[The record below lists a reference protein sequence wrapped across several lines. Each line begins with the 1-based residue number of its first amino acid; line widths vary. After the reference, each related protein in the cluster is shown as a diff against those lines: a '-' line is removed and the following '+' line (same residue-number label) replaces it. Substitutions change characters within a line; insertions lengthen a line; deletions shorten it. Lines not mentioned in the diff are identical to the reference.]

1 MNILFETLRPF
12 IRTVVRRAGWVL
24 VLALLVSAVG
34 VQQAMQLNINPD
46 LASLL
51 PDDYPSVQALERL
64 QNTVGGESEVA
75 VGITSPSFE
84 ANKQFAEDLIPEAL
98 DLTQR
103 SSDQSY
109 LTRVE
114 YRRDTEFLEN
124 NALYLAS
131 NKELR
136 TVEQFLDDQIAEA
149 KKEANPFFVE
159 IEDEEEGPSE
169 QEQELEGMYDRLV
182 GSEYPISEDSTTMV
196 LEFYPAGSRTNVGF
210 IDNLY
215 ADLGTLVDR
224 LEPQSYHGEM
234 EVVLAGRLLR
244 QEAEVQAI
252 TQDVLDSFAAGV
264 ATVILV
270 VVLYFLYKSY
280 RTRTGG
286 RWNGRVFLA
295 ELARAPVL
303 AIVIALPLFMSLSWT
318 GGLAHAAFGELNI
331 MTSTL
336 GLVLFGLGIDFGIHF
351 YARYT
356 EYRAEGESIL
366 KAAEHTFAST
376 GQAIATGALTTAGA
390 LYVLTFAQ
398 FKGFSEFG
406 WIAGTGVLFA
416 LIAMTVVMPALLAL
430 LERTGLLDLTAEVPA
445 TNGQAA
451 SASFSA
457 ARPIVIGSAVAVV
470 AALVFAPS
478 VSFEYDFGKLEPEY
492 EAYEDR
498 AAVIDRV
505 DQGGSGNRRNPAYV
519 LVDSSKNVP
528 DVVAA
533 VREKMRDST
542 STVLAVES
550 LQERF
555 PLADSAQQNKLQ
567 RIAGIRQTLA
577 ENKYLRNQEGEG
589 LTRLRRAAQTRE
601 PIALEQVPEFLRKQF
616 TTKEGELGTFVMI
629 YPSVGLS
636 DGRKSIAFSNEI
648 GTITTAD
655 GNTYHAASTPLVA
668 ADMLK
673 LVQSEAPWMVA
684 GTFLIVALLMLLNF
698 RSVRWAAL
706 ALVPLVVGML
716 WMLLVMEGF
725 GLKLNFYNMVVLP
738 AILGIGNDAGV
749 HMVHRYREEG
759 KRSLWTVLR
768 STGEHVTMGTLTT
781 AIGFSGLLLSFH
793 PGLNSMGTLAVVG
806 LATTLAAALVFLP
819 ALLQWL
825 EDADAMPDDLGTPP
839 GAAEP
844 APSAEGQ
851 TA

>member
-1 MNILFETLRPF
+1 MTALFDALRPF
-12 IRTVVRRAGWVL
+12 IRTVVRRAGWVIAIAL
-24 VLALLVSAVG
+24 VLTAVG
-34 VQQAMQLNINPD
+34 LQQASQLTIDPD
-46 LASLL
+46 IASLL

-64 QNTVGGESEVA
+64 QETVGGESEVA
-75 VGITSPSFE
+75 VGIVSPSFE
-84 ANKQFAEDLIPEAL
+84 ANKQFAEDLIPKAL
-98 DLTQR
+98 DLQQR
-103 SSDQSY
+103 TSDQPY

-114 YRRDTEFLEN
+114 YRRDTEFLRD

-131 NKELR
+131 NNELR
-136 TVEQFLDDQIAEA
+136 TVNQFLEDQIAQA
-149 KKEANPFFVE
+149 KQEANPFYVE
-159 IEDEEEGPSE
+159 VDEEEEGDDE
-169 QEQELEGMYDRLV
+169 QARELEGMYSRLV
-182 GSEYPISEDSTTMV
+182 GSEYPVSADSTTLV
-196 LEFYPAGSRTNVGF
+196 LKFYPAGSRTDVGF

-224 LEPQSYHGEM
+224 MGPASYHPEM
-234 EVVLAGRLLR
+234 EVTLAGRLLR

-252 TQDVLDSFAAGV
+252 TQDVLDSFGAGV

-280 RTRTGG
+280 RARAG
-286 RWNGRVFLA
+286 REWSGRVLAA

-303 AIVIALPLFMSLSWT
+303 ALVIALPLFMSLVWT
-318 GGLAHAAFGELNI
+318 GGVAHLAFGELTI

-356 EYRAEGESIL
+356 EDRAEGASVVE
-366 KAAEHTFAST
+366 AAEHTFTST

-390 LYVLTFAQ
+390 LYVLSFAQ

-406 WIAGTGVLFA
+406 VISGTGVLFA
-416 LIAMTVVMPALLAL
+416 LVAMTVVMPALLAL
-430 LERTGLLDLTAEVPA
+430 LEWAGLLDLTAHSPPED
-445 TNGQAA
+445 GAA
-451 SASFSA
+451 AARFGG
-457 ARPIVIGSAVAVV
+457 ARPIVVGSLVAVV

-478 VSFEYDFGKLEPEY
+478 VSFEYDFGSLEPDY
-492 EAYEDR
+492 EAYEER

-505 DQGGSGNRRNPAYV
+505 DRGGDDDRRNPAYV
-519 LVDSSKNVP
+519 LVDSAKNVP
-528 DVVAA
+528 KVASA
-533 VREKMRDST
+533 VREKMQDST

-567 RIAGIRQTLA
+567 RVADIRTTLN
-577 ENKYLRNQEGEG
+577 ENQYLRDQNDEG
-589 LTRLRRAAQTRE
+589 LERLRRAAQTQE
-601 PIALEQVPEFLRKQF
+601 PIELAQVPEFLREQF
-616 TTKEGELGTFVMI
+616 TTKEGELGTFVII

-636 DGRKSIAFSNEI
+636 DGRNSIAFSNEI
-648 GTITTAD
+648 GTITTED
-655 GNTYHAASTPLVA
+655 GTTYHAASTPLVA

-673 LVQSEAPWMVA
+673 LVRAEAPWMVGA
-684 GTFLIVALLMLLNF
+684 TFIIVALLMLLNF

-706 ALVPLVVGML
+706 ALVPLVVGVL
-716 WMLLVMEGF
+716 WMLLVMEVF

-759 KRSLWTVLR
+759 RRSLWTVLR

-806 LATTLAAALVFLP
+806 LGTTLAAAIVFLP
-819 ALLQWL
+819 ALLQWM
-825 EDADAMPDDLGTPP
+825 EDTGTTPADLG
-839 GAAEP
+839 
-844 APSAEGQ
+844 EGIQ
-851 TA
+851 GEREGERVESGE

>member
-1 MNILFETLRPF
+1 MTALFDALRPF
-12 IRTVVRRAGWVL
+12 IRAVVRRAGWVL
-24 VLALLVSAVG
+24 AIALLLTAAG
-34 VQQAMQLNINPD
+34 LQQATQLTINPD
-46 LASLL
+46 IAGLL
-51 PDDYPSVQALERL
+51 PEEYPSVQALERL
-64 QNTVGGESEVA
+64 QETVGGESEVA
-75 VGITSPSFE
+75 VGIVSPSFE
-84 ANKQFAEDLIPEAL
+84 ANKQFAEALIPEAL

-103 SSDQSY
+103 TSDQPY

-131 NKELR
+131 DSELR
-136 TVEQFLDDQIAEA
+136 TVEQFLEDQIAEA
-149 KKEANPFFVE
+149 KQEANPFYVE
-159 IEDEEEGPSE
+159 VDEDEDDGDEEAR
-169 QEQELEGMYDRLV
+169 ELDGMYNRLV
-182 GSEYPISEDSTTMV
+182 GTEYPVSEDSTTMV
-196 LEFYPAGSRTNVGF
+196 LKFFPAGSRTDVGF

-215 ADLGTLVDR
+215 ADLGALVDSVG
-224 LEPQSYHGEM
+224 PQSYHPEM
-234 EVVLAGRLLR
+234 EVTLAGRLLR

-252 TQDVLDSFAAGV
+252 TQDVLDSFGAGV

-280 RTRTGG
+280 RARTGG
-286 RWNGRVFLA
+286 RWNGRVLAA
-295 ELARAPVL
+295 ELTRAPVL
-303 AIVIALPLFMSLSWT
+303 ALVIALPLFMSLAWT
-318 GGLAHAAFGELNI
+318 GGVAHLLFGELTI

-356 EYRAEGESIL
+356 EARAGGARVAD
-366 KAAEHTFAST
+366 AAEHTFATT

-390 LYVLTFAQ
+390 LYVLVFAQ

-406 WIAGTGVLFA
+406 AIAGTGVLFA
-416 LIAMTVVMPALLAL
+416 LVAMTVVMPALLAL
-430 LERTGLLDLTAEVPA
+430 LEQTGLLDLTARAPA
-445 TNGQAA
+445 ANES
-451 SASFSA
+451 SARRFGG
-457 ARPIVIGSAVAVV
+457 ARPLVVGGLAAVV
-470 AALVFAPS
+470 AALVFAPR
-478 VSFEYDFGKLEPEY
+478 VSFEYDFGSLEPDY
-492 EAYEDR
+492 TAYEDR

-505 DQGGSGNRRNPAYV
+505 NRSEDDDRRNPAYV
-519 LVDSSKNVP
+519 LVDSAKNVP

-533 VREKMRDST
+533 VREKMQDST

-555 PLADSAQQNKLQ
+555 PMADTSRQNKLA
-567 RIAGIRQTLA
+567 RISEVRTTLN
-577 ENKYLRNQEGEG
+577 ENKYLRNQDDEG
-589 LTRLRRAAQTRE
+589 LERLRRAAQTE
-601 PIALEQVPEFLRKQF
+601 QPIELEQVPEFLRKQF

-636 DGRKSIAFSNEI
+636 DGRNSIAFSNEI
-648 GTITTAD
+648 GTLTTES

-673 LVQSEAPWMVA
+673 LVRAESPWMVA
-684 GTFLIVALLMLLNF
+684 ATFVIVALLMLLNF

-706 ALVPLVVGML
+706 ALVPLVVGVL
-716 WMLLVMEGF
+716 WMLLMMEVF

-759 KRSLWTVLR
+759 RQSLWTVLR
-768 STGEHVTMGTLTT
+768 STGEHVSMGTLTT

-806 LATTLAAALVFLP
+806 LGTTLAAAIVFLP
-819 ALLQWL
+819 ALLQWM
-825 EDADAMPDDLGTPP
+825 EDTGTTPADLGE
-839 GAAEP
+839 GARGER
-844 APSAEGQ
+844 EGERVEGGG
-851 TA
+851 

>member
-1 MNILFETLRPF
+1 MTALFDALRPF
-12 IRTVVRRAGWVL
+12 IRTVVRRAGWVIAIAL
-24 VLALLVSAVG
+24 VLTAVG
-34 VQQAMQLNINPD
+34 LQQASQLTIDPD
-46 LASLL
+46 IASLL

-64 QNTVGGESEVA
+64 QETVGGESEVA
-75 VGITSPSFE
+75 VGIVSPSFE
-84 ANKQFAEDLIPEAL
+84 ANKQFAEDLIPKAL
-98 DLTQR
+98 DLQQR
-103 SSDQSY
+103 TSDQPY

-114 YRRDTEFLEN
+114 YRRDTEFLRD

-131 NKELR
+131 NNELR
-136 TVEQFLDDQIAEA
+136 TVDQFLEDQIAQA
-149 KKEANPFFVE
+149 KQEANPFYVE
-159 IEDEEEGPSE
+159 VDDEEEGDDE
-169 QEQELEGMYDRLV
+169 QARELEGMYSRLV
-182 GSEYPISEDSTTMV
+182 GSEYPVSADSTTLV
-196 LEFYPAGSRTNVGF
+196 LKFYPAGSRTDVGF

-224 LEPQSYHGEM
+224 MGPESYHPEM
-234 EVVLAGRLLR
+234 EVTLAGRLLR

-252 TQDVLDSFAAGV
+252 TQDVLDSFGAGV

-280 RTRTGG
+280 RARAGG
-286 RWNGRVFLA
+286 RWSGRVLAA

-303 AIVIALPLFMSLSWT
+303 ALVIALPLFMSLVWT
-318 GGLAHAAFGELNI
+318 GGVAHLAFGELTI

-356 EYRAEGESIL
+356 EDRAEGASVVE
-366 KAAEHTFAST
+366 AAEHTFTST

-390 LYVLTFAQ
+390 LYVLSFAQ

-406 WIAGTGVLFA
+406 VISGTGVLFA
-416 LIAMTVVMPALLAL
+416 LVAMTVVMPALLAL
-430 LERTGLLDLTAEVPA
+430 LEWAGLLDLTAHSPPED
-445 TNGQAA
+445 GAA
-451 SASFSA
+451 AARFGG
-457 ARPIVIGSAVAVV
+457 ARPIVVGSLVAVV

-478 VSFEYDFGKLEPEY
+478 VSFEYDFGSLEPDY
-492 EAYEDR
+492 EAYEER

-505 DQGGSGNRRNPAYV
+505 DRGGDDDRRNPAYV
-519 LVDSSKNVP
+519 LVDSAKNVP
-528 DVVAA
+528 KVVSA
-533 VREKMRDST
+533 VREKMQDST

-567 RIAGIRQTLA
+567 RVADIRTTLN
-577 ENKYLRNQEGEG
+577 ENQYLRDQSDEG
-589 LTRLRRAAQTRE
+589 LERLRRAAQTQE
-601 PIALEQVPEFLRKQF
+601 PIELAQVPEFLREQF
-616 TTKEGELGTFVMI
+616 TTKEGELGTFVII

-636 DGRKSIAFSNEI
+636 DGRNSIAFSNEI
-648 GTITTAD
+648 GTITTED
-655 GNTYHAASTPLVA
+655 GTTYHAASTPLVA

-673 LVQSEAPWMVA
+673 LVRAEAPWMVGA
-684 GTFLIVALLMLLNF
+684 TFIIVALLMLLNF

-706 ALVPLVVGML
+706 ALVPLVVGVL
-716 WMLLVMEGF
+716 WMLLVMEVF

-759 KRSLWTVLR
+759 RRSLWAVLR

-806 LATTLAAALVFLP
+806 LGTTLAAAIVFLP
-819 ALLQWL
+819 ALLQWM
-825 EDADAMPDDLGTPP
+825 EDADWTPEDLEETSSAGVPVTE
-839 GAAEP
+839 AEE
-844 APSAEGQ
+844 AS
-851 TA
+851 

>member
-1 MNILFETLRPF
+1 MTALFEALRPF
-12 IRTVVRRAGWVL
+12 LRTVVRRAGWVL
-24 VLALLVSAVG
+24 AIALLLTAAG
-34 VQQAMQLNINPD
+34 LQQATQLTINPD
-46 LASLL
+46 IASLL

-64 QNTVGGESEVA
+64 QETVGGESEVA

-84 ANKQFAEDLIPEAL
+84 ANKQFAEALIPQAL

-103 SSDQSY
+103 TRDQSY

-114 YRRDTEFLEN
+114 YRRDTEFLKD

-131 NKELR
+131 NSELR
-136 TVEQFLDDQIAEA
+136 SVEQFLENQIAEA
-149 KKEANPFFVE
+149 KQEANPFFVDIE
-159 IEDEEEGPSE
+159 EDEEGADEE
-169 QEQELEGMYDRLV
+169 AQELEGMYSRLV
-182 GSEYPISEDSTTMV
+182 GSEYPISDDSTTMV
-196 LEFYPAGSRTNVGF
+196 LKFFPAGSRTDVGF

-215 ADLGTLVDR
+215 EDLGALVDR
-224 LEPQSYHGEM
+224 LEPGTYHPEM

-270 VVLYFLYKSY
+270 VVLYVLYKSY

-286 RWNGRVFLA
+286 RWNGRVLAA
-295 ELARAPVL
+295 ELTRAPVL
-303 AIVIALPLFMSLSWT
+303 ALVIALPLFMSLAWT
-318 GGLAHAAFGELNI
+318 GGVAHLLFGELTI

-356 EYRAEGESIL
+356 EARAEGASVGA
-366 KAAEHTFAST
+366 AAEHTFATT

-390 LYVLTFAQ
+390 LYVLSFAQ

-406 WIAGTGVLFA
+406 VISGTGVLFA
-416 LIAMTVVMPALLAL
+416 LVAMTVVMPALLAL
-430 LERTGLLDLTAEVPA
+430 LERAGLLDLTARAPA

-451 SASFSA
+451 GRFGG
-457 ARPIVIGSAVAVV
+457 ARPIVVGGLVAVV
-470 AALVFAPS
+470 AAIAFAPS
-478 VSFEYDFGKLEPEY
+478 VSFEYDFGSLEPDY
-492 EAYEDR
+492 TAYEER

-505 DQGGSGNRRNPAYV
+505 NRGGDGDRRNPAYV
-519 LVDSSKNVP
+519 LVDSAKNVP
-528 DVVAA
+528 DVVRA
-533 VREKMRDST
+533 VREKMQDST

-555 PLADSAQQNKLQ
+555 PLADTAQQGKLQ
-567 RIAGIRQTLA
+567 RIADIRETLN
-577 ENKYLRNQEGEG
+577 ENKYLRNQDDEG
-589 LTRLRRAAQTRE
+589 LERLRRAAQTE
-601 PIALEQVPEFLRKQF
+601 TPIELAQVPEFLRKQF

-648 GTITTAD
+648 GTITTEN

-673 LVQSEAPWMVA
+673 LVRAEAPWMVA
-684 GTFLIVALLMLLNF
+684 ATFVIVALLMLLNF

-706 ALVPLVVGML
+706 ALVPLVVGVL
-716 WMLLVMEGF
+716 WMLLIMEVF

-806 LATTLAAALVFLP
+806 LGTTLAAAIVFLP
-819 ALLQWL
+819 GLLQWM
-825 EDADAMPDDLGTPP
+825 EDANAAPDDLGTPP
-839 GAAEP
+839 GATEP
-844 APSAEGQ
+844 ASSAEGQ
-851 TA
+851 AV

>member
-1 MNILFETLRPF
+1 MTALFEALRPF
-12 IRTVVRRAGWVL
+12 LRTVVRRAGWVL
-24 VLALLVSAVG
+24 AIALLLTAAG
-34 VQQAMQLNINPD
+34 LQQATQLTINPD
-46 LASLL
+46 IASLL

-64 QNTVGGESEVA
+64 QETVGGESEVA

-84 ANKQFAEDLIPEAL
+84 ANKQFAEALIPQAL

-103 SSDQSY
+103 TRDQSY

-114 YRRDTEFLEN
+114 YRRDTEFLKD

-131 NKELR
+131 NSELR
-136 TVEQFLDDQIAEA
+136 SVEQFLENQIAEA
-149 KKEANPFFVE
+149 KQEANPFFVDIE
-159 IEDEEEGPSE
+159 EDEEGADEE
-169 QEQELEGMYDRLV
+169 AQELEGMYSRLV
-182 GSEYPISEDSTTMV
+182 GSEYPISDDSTTMV
-196 LEFYPAGSRTNVGF
+196 LKFFPAGSRTDVGF

-215 ADLGTLVDR
+215 EDLGALVDR
-224 LEPQSYHGEM
+224 LEPGTYHPEM

-286 RWNGRVFLA
+286 RWNGRVLAA
-295 ELARAPVL
+295 ELTRAPVL
-303 AIVIALPLFMSLSWT
+303 ALVIALPLFMSLAWT
-318 GGLAHAAFGELNI
+318 GGVAHLLFGELTI

-356 EYRAEGESIL
+356 EARAEGASVGA
-366 KAAEHTFAST
+366 AAEHTFATT

-390 LYVLTFAQ
+390 LYVLSFAQ

-406 WIAGTGVLFA
+406 VISGTGVLFA
-416 LIAMTVVMPALLAL
+416 LVAMTVVMPALLAL
-430 LERTGLLDLTAEVPA
+430 LERAGLLDLTARAPA

-451 SASFSA
+451 GRFGG
-457 ARPIVIGSAVAVV
+457 ARPIVVGGLVAVV
-470 AALVFAPS
+470 AAIAFAPS
-478 VSFEYDFGKLEPEY
+478 VSFEYDFGSLEPDY
-492 EAYEDR
+492 TAYEER

-505 DQGGSGNRRNPAYV
+505 NRGGDGDRRNPAYV
-519 LVDSSKNVP
+519 LVDSAKNVP
-528 DVVAA
+528 DVVRA
-533 VREKMRDST
+533 VREKMQDST

-555 PLADSAQQNKLQ
+555 PLADTAQQGKLQ
-567 RIAGIRQTLA
+567 RIADIRETLN
-577 ENKYLRNQEGEG
+577 ENKYLRNQDDEG
-589 LTRLRRAAQTRE
+589 LERLRRAAQTE
-601 PIALEQVPEFLRKQF
+601 TPIELAQVPEFLRKQF

-648 GTITTAD
+648 GTITTEN

-673 LVQSEAPWMVA
+673 LVRAEAPWMVA
-684 GTFLIVALLMLLNF
+684 ATFVIVALLMLLNF

-706 ALVPLVVGML
+706 ALVPLVVGVL
-716 WMLLVMEGF
+716 WMLLIMEVF

-806 LATTLAAALVFLP
+806 LGTTLAAAIVFLP
-819 ALLQWL
+819 GLLQWM
-825 EDADAMPDDLGTPP
+825 EDANAAPDDLGTPP
-839 GAAEP
+839 GATEP
-844 APSAEGQ
+844 ASSAEGQ
-851 TA
+851 AV